1 MSLDKQIKGIEII
14 EVPQR
19 FYFKISAAAEYTGL
33 SKNTLRKYTDL
44 GLIRAKIL
52 PGGDRIYCKEW
63 LDDFV
68 ENLPDAVGGNS
79 LNFRDTFRPSAYNP
93 SKSDLS
99 SNPRKEVG

>member
-1 MSLDKQIKGIEII
+1 MVLTDHKQIKRVEII
-14 EVPQR
+14 EVPEQ

-52 PGGDRIYCKEW
+52 PSGDRIYCKEW

-68 ENLPDAVGGNS
+68 ENLPDAVGGN
-79 LNFRDTFRPSAYNP
+79 N
-93 SKSDLS
+93 
-99 SNPRKEVG
+99 